1 MRRFGFDR
9 DATSP
14 LTPEGIIGR
23 KAVSRPPLKFSYWS
37 ATVSR
42 AGSAACGWCIGKETR
57 KVVPAFSSLATL
69 I

>member
-42 AGSAACGWCIGKETR
+42 AGSAACGW
-57 KVVPAFSSLATL
+57 
-69 I
+69 

>member
-1 MRRFGFDR
+1 MRRFGLDR

-23 KAVSRPPLKFSYWS
+23 KAASRPPLKFFYWI

-42 AGSAACGWCIGKETR
+42 AGSAACGW
-57 KVVPAFSSLATL
+57 
-69 I
+69 